1 MNRLAEALIYR
12 HLAFKEAVERT
23 ERAAIDSGIEEIAVQ
38 ISVQQTRLAAIRAQQ
53 AKVELALHIIR
64 RKINGRKESFD

>member
-1 MNRLAEALIYR
+1 MNRHEVLIYR
-12 HLAFKEAVERT
+12 NLALQRAIQRAEQ
-23 ERAAIDSGIEEIAVQ
+23 AAIDSQLAASAVQ
-38 ISVQQTRLAAIRAQQ
+38 VVVQQTRLAATCAQR